1 MSNAIAVIQ
10 SAVNGNAVV
19 TMNAK
24 GKQGSF
30 ARAIAFASRD
40 ERMKQGQSM
49 YAHWLANGQ
58 FRPLV
63 NDIID
68 VLVAKSARPLI
79 KHIVPE
85 SGPVKR
91 DALLMLCTMVAESV
105 RESNKELKGEKAF
118 VFGFVSRIADDA
130 RPETI
135 DA

>member
-10 SAVNGNAVV
+10 SAVNGNAIVN
-19 TMNAK
+19 MNAK

-40 ERMKQGQSM
+40 ERIKQGQLM
-49 YAHWLANGQ
+49 YAHWLSNGQ

-85 SGPVKR
+85 TGPVKR
-91 DALLMLCTMVAESV
+91 DALVLLCEMVSASV

-118 VFGFVSRIADDA
+118 VYGFVSRIAEDFNPTTVEA
-130 RPETI
+130 
-135 DA
+135 